1 MTEHP
6 AEHVSAVQF
15 LWYGHR
21 NVPKPSDF
29 AHSWKAVKT
38 VAAADGELTVREQVR
53 LLGKMCA
60 ILTPPDVVNEVM
72 EFTAG
77 EAPLTE
83 LFAGIDVPPQV
94 RPGTGAW
101 LIYEALGVMT
111 ADGSLTD
118 DELRAAREAAAQLE
132 VPDGAVD
139 TFAALWQEEEK
150 LRARRIGDLNSTIPT
165 EFRFDNETEIQ
176 VLGRTRDLT
185 EILGAARQAAGEGE
199 RPA

>member
-1 MTEHP
+1 MSGHP
-6 AEHVSAVQF
+6 AEHISAVQF

-29 AHSWKAVKT
+29 AYSWKAIKT

-60 ILTPPDVVNEVM
+60 IATPPDVVTEVM
-72 EFTAG
+72 AFEPGTAG
-77 EAPLTE
+77 LTE
-83 LFAGIDVPPQV
+83 LFDGIDVPPQA
-94 RPGTGAW
+94 RPGAGAW
-101 LIYEALGVMT
+101 LIYESLGVMT
-111 ADGSLTD
+111 ADGSLS
-118 DELRAAREAAAQLE
+118 DEELGAAREAATALG

-139 TFAALWQEEEK
+139 TFADLWEAEEQ
-150 LRARRIGDLNSTIPT
+150 LRARRIRDLNSTIPT

-185 EILGAARQAAGEGE
+185 DILSAARQAAGEGDK
-199 RPA
+199 PA

>member
-1 MTEHP
+1 MSEHP
-6 AEHVSAVQF
+6 AEHISAVQF

-29 AHSWKAVKT
+29 AYSWKAVKT
-38 VAAADGELTVREQVR
+38 VAAGDGELTVREQVR

-60 ILTPPDVVNEVM
+60 ILTPPDVVTEVM
-72 EFTAG
+72 EFTPGA
-77 EAPLTE
+77 ASVTE

-101 LIYEALGVMT
+101 LIYEALGVMV
-111 ADGSLTD
+111 ADGSLTAE
-118 DELRAAREAAAQLE
+118 ELGTAREAAAAMD

-139 TFAALWQEEEK
+139 TLAELWQAEEE
-150 LRARRIGDLNSTIPT
+150 LRARRIRDLNSTIPT

-176 VLGRTRDLT
+176 VRGRTLDLT
-185 EILGAARQAAGEGE
+185 DILDAARRAAGE
-199 RPA
+199 

>member
-1 MTEHP
+1 MNEHP
-6 AEHVSAVQF
+6 AEHISAVQF

-29 AHSWKAVKT
+29 AYSWKAVKT
-38 VAAADGELTVREQVR
+38 VAAADGELTVREQMR

-60 ILTPPDVVNEVM
+60 ILTPPAVVGEVM
-72 EFTAG
+72 QFTPGA
-77 EAPLTE
+77 ASVAE

-101 LIYEALGVMT
+101 LVYEALGVMV
-111 ADGSLTD
+111 ADGPLTAE
-118 DELRAAREAAAQLE
+118 ELGAAREAAAAME

-139 TFAALWQEEEK
+139 TFAELWQAEEE
-150 LRARRIGDLNSTIPT
+150 LRARRIRDLNSTIPT

-185 EILGAARQAAGEGE
+185 DILAAARRAAEEEE
-199 RPA
+199 RT

>member
-1 MTEHP
+1 MSAHP

-38 VAAADGELTVREQVR
+38 MAAADGDLTVREQVR

-60 ILTPPDVVNEVM
+60 ILTPPDVVTDVM
-72 EFTAG
+72 EFTPG
-77 EAPLTE
+77 TTPVSE
-83 LFAGIDVPPQV
+83 LFEGIDVPPQV

-101 LIYEALGVMT
+101 LVYEALGVMI

-118 DELRAAREAAAQLE
+118 EELVSAREAAAALG

-185 EILGAARQAAGEGE
+185 DILSAARQAAGEGE
-199 RPA
+199 AGS

>member
-1 MTEHP
+1 MSEHP
-6 AEHVSAVQF
+6 AEHISAVQF

-29 AHSWKAVKT
+29 AYSWKAVKT

-60 ILTPPDVVNEVM
+60 ILTPPAVVGEVM
-72 EFTAG
+72 EFTPGA
-77 EAPLTE
+77 ASVAE

-101 LIYEALGVMT
+101 LVYEALGVMV
-111 ADGSLTD
+111 ADGSLTAE
-118 DELRAAREAAAQLE
+118 ELGAAREAAAAMD

-139 TFAALWQEEEK
+139 TFAELWQAEEE
-150 LRARRIGDLNSTIPT
+150 LRAGRIRALNSTIPT

-185 EILGAARQAAGEGE
+185 DILAAARRAAGQEHV
-199 RPA
+199 

>member
-1 MTEHP
+1 MSEHP

-29 AHSWKAVKT
+29 AYSWKAVKT
-38 VAAADGELTVREQVR
+38 VAAADGDLTVREQVR

-60 ILTPPDVVNEVM
+60 ILTPPEVVGEVM
-72 EFTAG
+72 DFTPGDASV
-77 EAPLTE
+77 AE
-83 LFAGIDVPPQV
+83 LFAGIDVPPEV

-101 LIYEALGVMT
+101 LVYEALGVMI
-111 ADGSLTD
+111 ADGSLTPE
-118 DELRAAREAAAQLE
+118 ELDAVREAASAME

-139 TFAALWQEEEK
+139 TFADLWEAEEK

-165 EFRFDNETEIQ
+165 EFRFDNENEVQ

-185 EILGAARQAAGEGE
+185 DILSAARRAAGGG
-199 RPA
+199 P

>member
-1 MTEHP
+1 MNEHP
-6 AEHVSAVQF
+6 AEHISAVQF

-29 AHSWKAVKT
+29 AYSWKAVKT
-38 VAAADGELTVREQVR
+38 VAAADGELTVREQMR

-60 ILTPPDVVNEVM
+60 ILTPPAVVGEVM
-72 EFTAG
+72 QFTPGA
-77 EAPLTE
+77 ASVAE

-101 LIYEALGVMT
+101 LVYEALGVMV
-111 ADGSLTD
+111 ADGPLTAE
-118 DELRAAREAAAQLE
+118 ELGAAREAAAAME

-139 TFAALWQEEEK
+139 TFAELWQAEEE
-150 LRARRIGDLNSTIPT
+150 LRARRIRDLNSTIPT

-185 EILGAARQAAGEGE
+185 DILAAARRAAA
-199 RPA
+199 RM